1 MNNNYSQNEFEPEVY
16 NRVRTY
22 GLRSDPYPN
31 QVMTNLYQ
39 MNVEERNY
47 NLAMNSNNV
56 VPKKTETFLK

>member
-1 MNNNYSQNEFEPEVY
+1 MDPYSQNVFEPEVY

-22 GLRSDPYPN
+22 GLRSDPIPN
-31 QVMTNLYQ
+31 KHLVDLYQ

-47 NLAMNSNNV
+47 NLAMNSPNV